1 VKQEQQRQ
9 EDARKKAA
17 EELQCHEAEAKKLV
31 EEQQRQA
38 EAENPMQQLIC

>member
-9 EDARKKAA
+9 EDARKRAA

-31 EEQQRQA
+31 EEQQKRKIPC
-38 EAENPMQQLIC
+38 NN